1 MSINK
6 IFGGMMVIC
15 GIIVLIKGKAGRTIA
30 GIGEVHELE
39 FWQVIAYSVL
49 LIVFGLLLL
58 IYGKK

>member
-1 MSINK
+1 
-6 IFGGMMVIC
+6 MMVIC